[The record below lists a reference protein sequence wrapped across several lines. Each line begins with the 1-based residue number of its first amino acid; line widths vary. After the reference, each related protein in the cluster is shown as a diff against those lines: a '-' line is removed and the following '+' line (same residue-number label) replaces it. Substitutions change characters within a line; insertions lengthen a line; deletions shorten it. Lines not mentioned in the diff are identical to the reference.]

1 VRGGR
6 RGGGRDG
13 RKSSSAKP
21 SISTKNPGEKI
32 LRQFFFLSPAAREG
46 GWPLSIL
53 PFPSLLPL
61 GAPQKSLSTRERE
74 RERERE
80 KEREEEV
87 ADHRLSS
94 RRRKRRTTKVRQQK
108 KMKGKKLNPL
118 STQNFFHPKTKN
130 SHSLPP
136 RYGHV
141 KTLINAAKW
150 GIEAAGDAGSRR
162 ACSASR
168 RRSLRTFWIK

>member
-1 VRGGR
+1 M
-6 RGGGRDG
+6 
-13 RKSSSAKP
+13 
-21 SISTKNPGEKI
+21 
-32 LRQFFFLSPAAREG
+32 
-46 GWPLSIL
+46 
-53 PFPSLLPL
+53 
-61 GAPQKSLSTRERE
+61 
-74 RERERE
+74 
-80 KEREEEV
+80 

-94 RRRKRRTTKVRQQK
+94 RGRKRRTTKVRQQK

-130 SHSLPP
+130 YHSLPP

-150 GIEAAGDAGSRR
+150 GIEDAGDAGSRR